1 MDAISNIRTNRHRT
15 ILGVDPDIEK
25 SGFALLDCESRT
37 FEQLSALSFTDIT
50 SYLSRMAANEKYK
63 NTLIVIEDSDTSTNW
78 HCGSIIYDKHL
89 TIEQKVR
96 KAAAI
101 GRSAGLCHATYRH
114 LKEYAEALG
123 FQVKGKKP
131 LVKMWKGPDGKIT
144 HDELKVFVSGLP
156 KRTNQECRDSALLAW
171 DEANFP
177 IRISVRK

>member
-1 MDAISNIRTNRHRT
+1 MNHYRT

-101 GRSAGLCHATYRH
+101 GRSAGLCHAVFRM

-123 FQVKGKKP
+123 FEVKAKKP
-131 LVKMWKGPDGKIT
+131 LKKMWRGTDGKIS
-144 HDELKVFVSGLP
+144 HNELKVFVSGLP
-156 KRTNQECRDSALLAW
+156 ARTNQEIRDAIMLAW
-171 DEANFP
+171 DEAGFP